1 MLIFNK
7 KNFLIFF
14 YISLPWKLHI
24 RYCQNKE
31 SNISE
36 EQLRGISEKVLQE
49 RGSDKMALGHGVIDF
64 DEFCEAMENINF
76 ETETETE
83 NDFQELSD

>member
-1 MLIFNK
+1 
-7 KNFLIFF
+7 
-14 YISLPWKLHI
+14 
-24 RYCQNKE
+24 
-31 SNISE
+31 
-36 EQLRGISEKVLQE
+36 
-49 RGSDKMALGHGVIDF
+49 MALGHGVIDF

>member
-7 KNFLIFF
+7 KNFLIF

-36 EQLRGISEKVLQE
+36 EQLKSISKNVLQE
-49 RGSDKMALGHGVIDF
+49 RGSDKMALGYGVIDYG
-64 DEFCEAMENINF
+64 EFCEAMENINF
-76 ETETETE
+76 ETK
-83 NDFQELSD
+83 NDTQELSD